1 MDDDALRRAFVRAA
15 VSELLPETRTM
26 LSEALAE
33 AENAERQ
40 SWLQPIA
47 EKTPRESS
55 GKRAG

>member
-1 MDDDALRRAFVRAA
+1 MTDPLRRAFVRAA
-15 VSELLPETRTM
+15 VAELMPEARS
-26 LSEALAE
+26 LLAEVLAE